1 MKPIVVFVGEWRVK
15 NDWQTRYARVFT
27 TDKLVTH
34 IVNQQPRL
42 KRSEIQL
49 IASHL
54 ERSAKS

>member
-1 MKPIVVFVGEWRVK
+1 VGEWRVK
-15 NDWQTRYARVFT
+15 NEWQTTDARVFT
-27 TDKLVTH
+27 TDKLVRH

-42 KRSEIQL
+42 KQSEIKL